1 MLFFIFFKRMEQEDG
16 LYHGC
21 SYGKKIG
28 VEQGN
33 LQISRGMKNLFVKQ
47 MNLLGD
53 KLKKN
58 ISKKESMIYRN

>member
-1 MLFFIFFKRMEQEDG
+1 MEQEDG

-21 SYGKKIG
+21 SYGKKNG

-33 LQISRGMKNLFVKQ
+33 LKISSGMKNVFVKQ
-47 MNLLGD
+47 MNLFGD

-58 ISKKESMIYRN
+58 ISKKESI